1 MNEKENKTNY
11 KSILILFVVA
21 CALALIMG
29 LAFRP
34 LVSRAAEPEDSTLTD
49 AQERL
54 KDIQTFRESVEVSSS
69 SDAVDK
75 SPYLTNDVA
84 PLPLQTNDLLLSIRN
99 ILVCM
104 WFTIVFVW
112 IYDRLKAIIFRLGG
126 VKKQ

>member
-1 MNEKENKTNY
+1 MNEKENKTNI

-29 LAFRP
+29 LVFRP
-34 LVSRAAEPEDSTLTD
+34 LVSRAAEPEDATLTD
-49 AQERL
+49 ARERL
-54 KDIQTFRESVEVSSS
+54 KDIQTFRESVATS

-112 IYDRLKAIIFRLGG
+112 IYDRLKVIIFRLGG